1 MTGRRPE
8 GDVTLTDCF
17 VTSPSGR
24 RPVARS
30 LMIQGTGSHVGKSII
45 VAGLCR
51 ILHQDGFRVAPFKS
65 QNMSNNSYVT
75 EDEKEMGRAQAVQAE
90 AACVT
95 PRVDMNPILLK
106 PASDVGA
113 QVILH
118 GKPYRIMNAQD
129 YQFHTLDLLHH
140 VRESFERLAQDFDRI
155 VIEGAGSPAEINL
168 QAFDIANMRMAEMA
182 NAPVILVGDI
192 DRGGVFASLVG
203 TLELILPRDRER
215 IKGFVINKFRGD
227 LELLRPGLEYLEKR
241 TGIPVLGVLPY
252 MKDLEIL
259 EEDGLSDARI
269 ERNKVVEDPKKILI
283 DVIWLPR
290 ISNVTDFSVFDSQ
303 PDVVLTY
310 LRRIPKRLP
319 DVLILP
325 GTKSTTADLEYLHA
339 SGFARW
345 IHEYIEAG
353 GIVIGICGGYQM
365 LGKRIF
371 DPCDLESSSPSVEGL
386 GYFPVETVF
395 KAEKITKQVTTIHL
409 KSGQEVSGYEIH
421 MGETNPLWDT
431 DPVFE
436 VIQSGNNKTSI
447 SEGCA
452 VLSGRVWGTYLHG
465 VFDNKGFLRYF
476 LNNLRVKK
484 GLAMRLDE
492 PVLGEKDELYDRLA
506 DVIRTSINM
515 DLFYKI
521 LGSSL
526 KSYV

>member
-1 MTGRRPE
+1 M
-8 GDVTLTDCF
+8 
-17 VTSPSGR
+17 S
-24 RPVARS
+24 ARS
-30 LMIQGTGSHVGKSII
+30 IMIQGTGSHVGKSII

-95 PRVDMNPILLK
+95 PTVDMNPILLK

-118 GKPYRIMNAQD
+118 GKPYRTMNAQD
-129 YQFHTLDLLHH
+129 YQFSTLDLLHH
-140 VRESFERLAQDFDRI
+140 VRESFERLTQDFDRV
-155 VIEGAGSPAEINL
+155 VIEGAGSPAEVNL
-168 QAFDIANMRMAEMA
+168 QAFDIANMRIAEMA

-203 TLELILPRDRER
+203 TLELIPPRDRER
-215 IKGFVINKFRGD
+215 IKGFLINKFRGD
-227 LELLRPGLEYLEKR
+227 LELLQPGLEYLEKR

-252 MKDLEIL
+252 MRDLEIL

-269 ERNKVVEDPKKILI
+269 ERNKINEDPKKILM

-325 GTKSTTADLEYLHA
+325 GTKSTTADLEYLHS
-339 SGFARW
+339 SGFVRW
-345 IHEYIEAG
+345 IHEYVEAG

-365 LGKRIF
+365 LGKRIL
-371 DPCDLESSSPSVEGL
+371 DPCHLESSSPSVKGL

-395 KAEKITKQVTTIHL
+395 KAEKITKQVSAIHL
-409 KSGQEVSGYEIH
+409 KSGQEVRGYEIH

-431 DPVFE
+431 EPVFE
-436 VIQSGNNKTSI
+436 MKPYGNAKTPGW
-447 SEGCA
+447 EGCS
-452 VLSGRVWGTYLHG
+452 VLGGKVWGTYLHG
-465 VFDNKGFLRYF
+465 LFDNKGFLRYF
-476 LNNLRVKK
+476 LNSLRVKK
-484 GLAMRLDE
+484 GLSMRLDD
-492 PVLGEKDELYDRLA
+492 PVVGEKDSGYNQLA
-506 DVIRTSINM
+506 KMIRTNIKMN
-515 DLFYKI
+515 LFYEI
-521 LGSSL
+521 LESAPQ
-526 KSYV
+526 SYAQAKNFV